1 MVDSQFLVPMIYE
14 FCIYFFCLLI
24 VLVIGK
30 RYRKRKK
37 LVVKHMF
44 YFSLFMSMAILMA
57 AVSRVLR
64 YTEIWNLPSGDKL
77 ELLAFT
83 ISFIG
88 IGNIF
93 HLAFGLEVFSKHGS
107 KSKVAITIISIYSVL
122 IAGFI
127 VYAIYAGLFVED
139 LTELIWGLAIGL
151 SIFVY
156 GWTMIAAFRL
166 ATKLERGPDKSATIW
181 ISISPISIMMVFIS
195 ILSY

>member
-1 MVDSQFLVPMIYE
+1 M
-14 FCIYFFCLLI
+14 
-24 VLVIGK
+24 
-30 RYRKRKK
+30 
-37 LVVKHMF
+37 
-44 YFSLFMSMAILMA
+44 SLAILMA

-93 HLAFGLEVFSKHGS
+93 HLAFGLEVFSNRGS

-139 LTELIWGLAIGL
+139 LTTLIWGLAIGL
-151 SIFVY
+151 SVFVY
-156 GWTMIAAFRL
+156 GWTMIAALGL
-166 ATKLERGPDKSATIW
+166 ARKLERGPDKSATIW
-181 ISISPISIMMVFIS
+181 ISISPMSIMMVFIMFFVDRIVGGNFSPFYYAGWAFVVVS
-195 ILSY
+195 ILSMFLGIIRPKWAYKR